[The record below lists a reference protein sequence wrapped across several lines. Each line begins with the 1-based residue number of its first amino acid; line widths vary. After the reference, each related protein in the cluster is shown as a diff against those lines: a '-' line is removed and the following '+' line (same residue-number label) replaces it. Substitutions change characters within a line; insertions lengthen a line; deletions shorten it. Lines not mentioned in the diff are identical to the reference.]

1 MLEFYKILEH
11 TADLAI
17 RVWGKDEKELF
28 VNAARAF
35 FDVITDIN
43 TIRCKKTL
51 LVKVEGADLEECFF
65 NWLDE
70 LLSLFDARGFVGR
83 EIEILN
89 WQPFCLEARIKWEKY
104 NPKHHPLKTA
114 IKAITYHNLKV
125 QKEGRLYVAEVLFD
139 I

>member
-1 MLEFYKILEH
+1 MSDFYKILEH

-17 RVWGKDEKELF
+17 RIWGRDEKELF
-28 VNAARAF
+28 VNAAKAF

-43 TIRCKKTL
+43 TIRCKKTHF
-51 LVKVEGADLEECFF
+51 VKVEGADLEECFF

-70 LLSLFDARGFVGR
+70 LLFLFDAKGFIGR

-89 WQPFCLEARIKWEKY
+89 WQPFRLEAKIKGEKY
-104 NPKHHPLKTA
+104 DDKRHPLKAA
-114 IKAITYHNLKV
+114 IKAITYHNFKL
-125 QKEGRLYVAEVLFD
+125 QKEGELFVAEVLFD

>member
-1 MLEFYKILEH
+1 MPESYKILEH

-43 TIRCKKTL
+43 TIRCKTTL
-51 LVKVEGADLEECFF
+51 LVKVEGADLEECFL

-70 LLSLFDARGFVGR
+70 LLFLFDAKGFVGR

-89 WQPFCLEARIKWEKY
+89 WQPFRLEAKIKGEKY
-104 NPKHHPLKTA
+104 NSKRHPLKAA
-114 IKAITYHNLKV
+114 IKAITYHNFKI
-125 QKEGRLYVAEVLFD
+125 QKEEMSYVAEVLFD